1 MLWLKTTPLTLG
13 EEEQLFEA
21 HVCMG
26 SNPYEEAVGSLELQQ
41 AVTAPTHE
49 PLHTLLTLLLT
60 LPECLFSLLSL
71 LLCLLWLLFVR
82 AYSAFHSASH
92 TTRARHLNLISPK
105 THTEQCCVSQPE
117 VPEDEDG
124 KRHHMRLCQ
133 IGQVSRPGQS
143 FTICSLGHSSML
155 WRQQHASVDC
165 EQCSIPSTPTTAHQ
179 LTWESTNG

>member
-60 LPECLFSLLSL
+60 LPECLFSLLSSL
-71 LLCLLWLLFVR
+71 SLLCLLFVR
-82 AYSAFHSASH
+82 AYSAYYSAYSAYYSAY
-92 TTRARHLNLISPK
+92 TGYFS
-105 THTEQCCVSQPE
+105 
-117 VPEDEDG
+117 
-124 KRHHMRLCQ
+124 
-133 IGQVSRPGQS
+133 
-143 FTICSLGHSSML
+143 
-155 WRQQHASVDC
+155 
-165 EQCSIPSTPTTAHQ
+165 
-179 LTWESTNG
+179 